1 MTIATSLLQSELG
14 TFVLQGDDQGIT
26 RIVLPGSRSRPKET
40 VRVTPGQADLLEEAA
55 KQITEFINGERTIF
69 NLPLSISGTDF
80 QMRVWDIIKH
90 IPFGHTVSYS
100 EIGQQLGNKKKA
112 RAVGGAANANP
123 VPLVIP
129 CHRVIG
135 ADGNL
140 TGFAGGL
147 KMKKRLLAL
156 EKERHEG

>member
-1 MTIATSLLQSELG
+1 MTNATSLLKSELG
-14 TFVLQGDDQGIT
+14 TFILQGDEKGIT
-26 RIVLPGSRSRPKET
+26 RVILPGTRSRPKKSVNASPRSVAILEKAA
-40 VRVTPGQADLLEEAA
+40 GQ
-55 KQITEFINGERTIF
+55 IIEFINGERTIF

-80 QMRVWDIIKH
+80 QMRVWDIIKS
-90 IPFGHTVSYS
+90 IPFGHTLSYGA
-100 EIGQQLGNKKKA
+100 IGQQLGDKKKA

-123 VPLVIP
+123 VPLIIP

-135 ADGNL
+135 SNGNL

-147 KMKKRLLAL
+147 KLKKRLLAL